1 MSGACG
7 GPGAPA
13 MPPVGQDPSTGRE
26 TVTQNR
32 SVRDWTQRPRP
43 AQDLHVSQVSL
54 DCSILSNQ
62 RSLVGVIITGGMPGD
77 VFSAVEVYNPH
88 SEMTCQLTDLPDM
101 RYMST

>member
-54 DCSILSNQ
+54 DCSIIFLK
-62 RSLVGVIITGGMPGD
+62 VGHYRYIRTID
-77 VFSAVEVYNPH
+77 
-88 SEMTCQLTDLPDM
+88 PDN
-101 RYMST
+101 RKKTQI

>member
-7 GPGAPA
+7 GPGAPV

-54 DCSILSNQ
+54 DCSITLKSKVTC
-62 RSLVGVIITGGMPGD
+62 RSDHNWRDT
-77 VFSAVEVYNPH
+77 
-88 SEMTCQLTDLPDM
+88 
-101 RYMST
+101 

>member
-54 DCSILSNQ
+54 DCSIIFLK
-62 RSLVGVIITGGMPGD
+62 VGNYRYIRTID
-77 VFSAVEVYNPH
+77 
-88 SEMTCQLTDLPDM
+88 PDN
-101 RYMST
+101 RKKTRI

>member
-54 DCSILSNQ
+54 DCSIIFLK
-62 RSLVGVIITGGMPGD
+62 VGNYRYIRTID
-77 VFSAVEVYNPH
+77 
-88 SEMTCQLTDLPDM
+88 PDN
-101 RYMST
+101 RKKTQI